1 MKEPQLKAVELSREY
16 GTDNAIDLCNN
27 NINIELKNNRSTA
40 YWEAVNFKLK
50 TIRGY

>member
-27 NINIELKNNRSTA
+27 NINIDSKNGNSTA
-40 YWEAVNFKLK
+40 YWEAVRLKLY